1 MSKSF
6 TPLTI
11 ELNIAPSLMKHRD
24 EFIAALQ
31 SVIREQVNNPIAG
44 FEVCQFSKTSCNYG
58 NAVVYPIYDE
68 DIAPDFVSRLRYSA
82 KACHDMGNKPYR
94 ILVNGYVSL
103 LAEAMAFP
111 ERSVSSQVSS
121 IMASFKR
128 FHAPDIVVTVVP
140 PFSDEDGHQT
150 LDCAVLSFDSGYTI
164 AKKASMVLYG
174 TYLKRYND
182 CLGKA
187 HYKFADTGIVEG
199 TASMFDDAAED
210 IEFFKS
216 VVKQAYLEYVK
227 ETTAP
232 SVRG

>member
-1 MSKSF
+1 MSKSL
-6 TPLTI
+6 TPLVI

-24 EFIAALQ
+24 VFVSALQ
-31 SVIREQVNNPIAG
+31 SVIREQINNPIAG
-44 FEVCQFSKTSCNYG
+44 FEVCQFAKTNCNYG
-58 NAVVYPIYDE
+58 NALVYPVYDQ
-68 DIAPDFVSRLRYSA
+68 DIAPDFTSRLRYNA
-82 KACHDMGNKPYR
+82 KACHDMGNEPYR
-94 ILVNGYVSL
+94 MLVNGYVSL

-128 FHAPDIVVTVVP
+128 LHAPDIVVTVVP

-150 LDCAVLSFDSGYTI
+150 LDCAVLSFDGGYTI

-187 HYKFADTGIVEG
+187 HYKLADTGIVEG
-199 TASMFDDAAED
+199 TASMFDDAAEE